1 MDLVAGESLAGLTKE
16 VDKETEVEEGFGFA
30 HLPLQHT
37 CVHIVNKA
45 SLSVPHLRLLR
56 AGLEQRVRADVPPV
70 PVPRREVDPRV
81 DQAFP
86 SVVLERVVHDVS
98 FSGTLPEVHTL
109 SKAEK

>member
-1 MDLVAGESLAGLTKE
+1 MDLVAGESLAGVTKE
-16 VDKETEVEEGFGFA
+16 VDKETEVEKGFGVA

-56 AGLEQRVRADVPPV
+56 AGLEQRVRADVSPV
-70 PVPRREVDPRV
+70 PVPRREVDPCV

-98 FSGTLPEVHTL
+98 FSGTLPKVHTL

>member
-37 CVHIVNKA
+37 CVHLVNKG
-45 SLSVPHLRLLR
+45 SPSVPHLRLFR
-56 AGLEQRVRADVPPV
+56 AGLEQRIRADVPPV
-70 PVPRREVDPRV
+70 TVPGREVDPRV

-86 SVVLERVVHDVS
+86 SVVLKWVVHDVS
-98 FSGTLPEVHTL
+98 FSGTLPKVHTL
-109 SKAEK
+109 TKAEK